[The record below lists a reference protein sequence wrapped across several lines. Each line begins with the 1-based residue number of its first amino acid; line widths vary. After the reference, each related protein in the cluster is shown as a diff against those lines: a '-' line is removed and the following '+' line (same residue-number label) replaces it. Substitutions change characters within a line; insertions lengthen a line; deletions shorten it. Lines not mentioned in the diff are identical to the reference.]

1 MVGISSKVG
10 DWNKGSINMPDDVET
25 VQELLK
31 AASEKERRPDFDPG
45 DIDRKISRHGQSST
59 VKAISAFQ
67 SAKMGNADG
76 AVDPGNKTIGLLASY
91 ESDVDSF
98 ENIFDPLISW
108 AATFGQCFPFEFVPA
123 KDYHKGGIK
132 YGAKRRV
139 PRDKSEPLK
148 GYRKHA
154 ACDLIAPEGT
164 RVHAVDDGKIIGAMK
179 HFYRGTYSIE
189 VQHTHF
195 VVRYCEIKGVA
206 AGLGLNDTVKKG
218 DVIAYVGRMHR
229 SSMLHFEMYAGTCSG
244 PLTNKGQKLGKT
256 PKNGS
261 FQRRADI
268 IDPTLYLDRWKHNL
282 PLAP

>member
-1 MVGISSKVG
+1 MVSISSKVG
-10 DWNKGSINMPDDVET
+10 DWKKNSVNRPDDVET
-25 VQELLK
+25 IQELLK

-45 DIDRKISRHGQSST
+45 DIDGKITRHSLSST

-67 SAKMGNADG
+67 SAQTGRADG
-76 AVDPGNKTIGLLASY
+76 VVDPGNKTINLLAPY
-91 ESDVDSF
+91 ETDVDSF
-98 ENIFDPLISW
+98 KNIYDPILSW
-108 AATFGQCFPFEFVPA
+108 AATFGQCFPFEFVPTS
-123 KDYHKGGIK
+123 DYHKGGTK

-139 PRDKSEPLK
+139 PRDKSEPLS

-164 RVHAVDDGKIIGAMK
+164 RIHAVDDGIVISPMK

-189 VQHTHF
+189 IQHKHF
-195 VVRYCEIKGVA
+195 VARYCEIKGVA
-206 AGLGLNDTVKKG
+206 GGLKMNDTVNKG
-218 DVIAYVGRMHR
+218 DVIAFVGRMHR

-244 PLTNKGQKLGKT
+244 PLTDKGQKLGKT

-268 IDPTLYLDRWKHNL
+268 VDPTLYLDRWKHNM
-282 PLAP
+282 PPSP